1 MQAGNLRHHFGSK
14 AGLFAA
20 VYDDCMGEIALSL
33 SGMLN
38 NTALSPGDYLRQL
51 AALSEASPDLL
62 AFMAIAPI
70 ERARHIELKAPLGV
84 EPLAVEAVVR
94 RTVSQ
99 WSQAGRVAESAHLDA
114 LADALIAA
122 IYGIVIYSSQVD
134 PTVDRQGII
143 EMFARLLDG
152 QVWITP

>member
-1 MQAGNLRHHFGSK
+1 
-14 AGLFAA
+14 
-20 VYDDCMGEIALSL
+20 MGEIALSL
-33 SGMLN
+33 SGLLN

-99 WSQAGRVAESAHLDA
+99 WAQAGRVAESAHLDT